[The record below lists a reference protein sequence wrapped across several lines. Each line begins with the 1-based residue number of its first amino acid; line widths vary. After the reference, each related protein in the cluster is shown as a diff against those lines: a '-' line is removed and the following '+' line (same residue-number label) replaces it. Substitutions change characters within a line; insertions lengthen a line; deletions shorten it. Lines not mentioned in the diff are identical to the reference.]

1 MSIIAVIPVRM
12 GSSRFPGKPL
22 KKINGIPMVQR
33 VINNCTKS
41 KYINDIVTAT
51 CDQEIFDFVSSL
63 KKKVVMTSKKHNR
76 ASDRVCEA
84 VKILEK
90 KRKKKYKIIVM
101 IQGDEPMV
109 SGKMIDK
116 ALKSMLSD
124 KTINVINLTS
134 SIKNKE
140 ELMDKNTIKVT
151 FDKNMDA
158 IYFSRSII
166 PHFKKFIKN
175 YFFKQVCVIPFKRN
189 FLFKY
194 SSLQETKL
202 EKAESI
208 DMLRILENNQK
219 VKLVKISEYTH
230 AVDNKKDLEL
240 VEKLIK

>member
-1 MSIIAVIPVRM
+1 
-12 GSSRFPGKPL
+12 
-22 KKINGIPMVQR
+22 
-33 VINNCTKS
+33 
-41 KYINDIVTAT
+41 
-51 CDQEIFDFVSSL
+51 
-63 KKKVVMTSKKHNR
+63 
-76 ASDRVCEA
+76 
-84 VKILEK
+84 
-90 KRKKKYKIIVM
+90 M

-166 PHFKKFIKN
+166 PHFKKFTKIT
-175 YFFKQVCVIPFKRN
+175 FKQVCVIPFKRN
-189 FLFKY
+189 FLFQY
-194 SSLQETKL
+194 SSLKETKL

-230 AVDNKKDLEL
+230 AVDNKKDLKLCRKINKMNFKNNLHLKKKLKEKEL
-240 VEKLIK
+240 RKAEI